1 MGRAPCGAEA
11 RGMFSSKTL
20 KTIYVRGFH
29 LMSYVR
35 EGTALG
41 LVTLMPII
49 IHYHHK
55 KTMSYCK
62 HEVRTV
68 DSGFRNSEV
77 SANVLFNP
85 NSTGVLCAAPSTFS
99 IITFLVNMLEAKTNP
114 VNLSF
119 DNAETM
125 V

>member
-1 MGRAPCGAEA
+1 MKRLESKSLQLCHPGVSSDDMGRAPCGAEA

-20 KTIYVRGFH
+20 KTIHVRGFH

-77 SANVLFNP
+77 SANVLFK
-85 NSTGVLCAAPSTFS
+85 V
-99 IITFLVNMLEAKTNP
+99 
-114 VNLSF
+114 
-119 DNAETM
+119 
-125 V
+125 